1 MRIAIAGLLGG
12 IVMFMWGFV
21 AHMVLPLGEIG
32 MQTVPVAQQ
41 DAVLAAAKASFGREG
56 VYIVPG
62 FEDMN
67 DYNDEAKRKA
77 FGERATAN
85 PYAFVVYQPAGAD
98 KVNNMGPSLAFQFGT
113 TVLAAILAAFVVSFT
128 SAGLAMRAALVFVMA
143 LFAWVTV
150 NVPYWNWYRFPLDFT
165 LANLVTEAIGWLL
178 AGFAIAWWL
187 GRRRTA

>member
-32 MQTVPVAQQ
+32 MRTVPVAQQ
-41 DAVLAAAKASFGREG
+41 DAVLTAAMLSFEKEG

-62 FEDMN
+62 FEDMD

-85 PYAFVVYQPAGAD
+85 PYAFVVYQPTGAD
-98 KVNNMGPSLAFQFGT
+98 KVNNMGASLAFQFGT

-128 SAGLAMRAALVFVMA
+128 SAGLAMRATLVFAMA

-187 GRRRTA
+187 GRGRTA